1 MNPIDDEQR
10 DGVPELKEKFFET
23 NIVDKIKDQNEII
36 FLNKKTKDD
45 NKNNNPEIAPD
56 KNKKKK
62 IEDHERIQINNMKN
76 NNNINEDDLPKE
88 LSL

>member
-45 NKNNNPEIAPD
+45 NKNNNPELLQI
-56 KNKKKK
+56 KTKRKKLKTTNAYRS
-62 IEDHERIQINNMKN
+62 II
-76 NNNINEDDLPKE
+76 
-88 LSL
+88 

>member
-45 NKNNNPEIAPD
+45 NKNNNPELLQI
-56 KNKKKK
+56 KTKRKKLKTT
-62 IEDHERIQINNMKN
+62 NA
-76 NNNINEDDLPKE
+76 
-88 LSL
+88 